1 MSVILKRD
9 IPAGQD
15 SPPLHVI
22 ARTDNRLRRNVHWTV
37 RDNTI
42 DIRAPRGIRPAEL
55 ERMVEGIVE
64 RVQGQRRRA
73 RKQHD
78 GDLQARAEAL
88 NRRCFNGELRWHT
101 IRWVNNM
108 AKRLGSCTTGGSTD
122 GDIRISAR
130 IQGWPDYVIDYVIAH
145 ELAHRKHPNHSA
157 AFWDYL
163 ARYPQVERARGF
175 IEGIAFAESADADSL
190 L

>member
-1 MSVILKRD
+1 MTVIFERD
-9 IPAGQD
+9 IPTAEN
-15 SPPLHVI
+15 SALHVI
-22 ARTDNRLRRNVHWTV
+22 ARYDSRLRRNVHWTV
-37 RDNTI
+37 RDSTI
-42 DIRAPRGIRPAEL
+42 EIRAPRGIRRADL
-55 ERMVEGIVE
+55 DRMVEAIVA

-78 GDLQARAEAL
+78 GALQARAEAI
-88 NRRCFNGELRWHT
+88 NRRYFGGELTWHT

-145 ELAHRKHPNHSA
+145 ELAHRRHANHSA
-157 AFWDYL
+157 AFWEYL

-175 IEGIAFAESADADSL
+175 IEGVAFAEHTDADAL